1 MDDKRIGVLESY
13 DLQVLRTYKGRRALI
28 CETDQGLKILREY
41 AGRESRVDFQDRLL
55 TRIKA
60 AGMDGVDSY
69 VRNKENQ
76 ILSVDKMNHTY
87 ILKDWYE
94 GSECNIYQPDEIRD
108 ATRNLA
114 LLHRVMAWPEADG
127 IQEAVIHS
135 VKDEFLKHTREL
147 KKIMN
152 YMRRRSCKSEFELY
166 FAKYFDLFYDEAE
179 KLLLQIQDW
188 DESLFQ
194 EYIRQNGQLC
204 HGEYTHHNIIMS
216 RQKTITINFEKYQSD
231 TPMHDLYQ
239 FMRKVLEK
247 NEWALSIGE
256 LMLETYEQINPL
268 TKEERQNLYFRF
280 AYPEKFWKMAN
291 HYYNSNKAWIP
302 EKNIEKLKKLV
313 EQNSAK
319 HSFLRQ
325 YVIN

>member
-13 DLQVLRTYKGRRALI
+13 DLQVLRTYKGRGALI

-76 ILSVDKMNHTY
+76 ILSADRMNHTY

-94 GSECNIYQPDEIRD
+94 GTECNIYQPNEIQE

-114 LLHRVMAWPEADG
+114 LLHRAMAWPEAED
-127 IQEAVIHS
+127 IQDTVIHS

-179 KLLLQIQDW
+179 KVLLQVQDW
-188 DESLFQ
+188 DEALFQ
-194 EYIRQNGQLC
+194 EHIRKNGQLC
-204 HGEYTHHNIIMS
+204 HGEYTHHNVIMS
-216 RQKTITINFEKYQSD
+216 RQKVITINFEKYQPD

-247 NEWALSIGE
+247 NEWAPSVGE

-268 TKEERQNLYFRF
+268 TEEERQNLYFRF

-319 HSFLRQ
+319 HSFLKQ